1 LKKMFTSASTISSKR
16 IHANCMVLV
25 VALVPFMSCFAA
37 DDMAIKLA
45 TVAPKGSIYHR
56 KLQEV
61 GAAWAKAQGGDS
73 RFVIYTDGIQGTESN
88 TVRRLRIGQL
98 DGAMYSVAGLKEIEP
113 SIAALQLMP
122 LVFRSWEEFDYV
134 HQRLRADLEVRL
146 LEKGFVTLF
155 WAEGGWVQFFS
166 TVPRIAPADFK
177 SARLFA
183 WAGTPAQVDI
193 MKSMGYQPVVLEL
206 SDVLA
211 ALQTGMI
218 DAIPAAPMWA
228 LAFQMYGTT
237 SHMVR
242 VNWVPIIGAIVV
254 TRRAWEQM
262 KPQAQEALL
271 AVSTRV
277 EAELRDYRSVQDNET
292 VAAMVARGLV
302 VHEPTQEI
310 AQEWQDIAQSVW
322 PRLRGSMV
330 PAETFDRVLQLLNE
344 FRASNQ

>member
-1 LKKMFTSASTISSKR
+1 MNKQSVSTMSNKS

-25 VALVPFMSCFAA
+25 IALASFMSCLAA
-37 DDMAIKLA
+37 DDMTMKLA

-56 KLQEV
+56 KLQEI
-61 GAAWAKAQGGDS
+61 GTAWTHAQGGDS

-98 DGAMYSVAGLKEIEP
+98 DAALYSVAGLKDIES

-134 HQRLRADLEVRL
+134 HQRLRAELEVRL
-146 LEKGFVTLF
+146 LEKGFVALF
-155 WAEGGWVQFFS
+155 WCEGGWVQFFS
-166 TVPRIAPADFK
+166 TVPRISPADFK

-183 WAGTPAQVDI
+183 WAGTPAKVDL
-193 MKSMGYQPVVLEL
+193 MKSMGFQPVVLEL
-206 SDVLA
+206 SDILA

-218 DAIPAAPMWA
+218 DSIPAAPMWA

-242 VNWVPIIGAIVV
+242 VNWVPIIGATVV
-254 TRRAWEQM
+254 TRRTWDRM

-271 AVSTRV
+271 AASTRV
-277 EAELRDYRSVQDNET
+277 EAELRDYRDVQDDET
-292 VAAMVARGLV
+292 VAAMVERGLI
-302 VHEPTQEI
+302 VHEPTPEI
-310 AQEWQDIAQSVW
+310 VGEWQDIAQSVW
-322 PRLRGSMV
+322 PRVRGSMV
-330 PAETFDRVLQLLNE
+330 PAETFDRVLQLLTE
-344 FRASNQ
+344 FRASKQ